1 MTNVHHPLVRLAL
14 DGNFKTFE
22 EAWIQAVTSGQ
33 RELESYF
40 DAADRTVASGRADVA
55 GPLLAM
61 LLEQLSKEAA
71 HDALLT
77 FAERCVL
84 LCITDKA
91 VRNHAATIHK
101 KAGRPE
107 LPALVAPLD
116 ASNNESA
123 RNLVAKCLRLKPGTF
138 VTGTVRIG
146 PERVVRFD
154 TDALLFWLTDGE
166 SEREI
171 TPEHAAQELTVLAPD
186 DFRALLRFEASRLI
200 DLSER
205 DPVALIASALRAHK
219 NRLEWQA
226 LKKLLARGVVDPT
239 AFARWWNKAKGLVE
253 RNPMIQVY
261 GDRQPILILRDL
273 PITHEEELG
282 AKIKTLKTDLDKF
295 DLVINYVDSIAKGH
309 AKDEAFLAQL
319 GDMLTEIAESP
330 TTKAPVAIAA
340 ASLLDDLQKHAPTA
354 GRAIDPEN
362 LAARSK
368 DMGDLATL
376 LNSED
381 LCRRVLEFVRARM
394 PDSWASIF
402 AKSLPTALGRLP
414 DYISKELLANEKG
427 DELASAITAIQQSP
441 DRYGEGLL
449 WLWKAATS
457 KALDKAPCR
466 IDKVAITITLFRTMN
481 RWIRGARTQVSS
493 AQRALVTRMR
503 NAVVA
508 ANYKVILGVFE
519 GITGMQAVQL
529 YSVLKDNLGFTDAQ
543 RHKLMEELKHDHKD
557 AILGKKEL
565 WEEDVLY
572 TTPRGL
578 QIREEE
584 FNKIVNIDMV
594 NNSAAIGE
602 AAGFGDLSENAEFT
616 AALEKRDFLAARAN
630 DIGEELK
637 KALLIPD
644 DLKTTSVNVG
654 QTVRVKNL
662 ATGEEEKF
670 TFLGPWDANLEQR
683 IYSYLAPF
691 ARNFLGKKVGEL
703 VEDGDKRYEIL
714 AIERAIL
721 PT

>member
-1 MTNVHHPLVRLAL
+1 MTNAHHPLVRLAL

-22 EAWIQAVTSGQ
+22 EAWIQAVTAGQ
-33 RELESYF
+33 RELEAYF
-40 DAADRTVASGRADVA
+40 EAADRTVASGRGDVA
-55 GPLLAM
+55 GPLLGM
-61 LLEQLSKEAA
+61 LLEQLAKDAV
-71 HDALLT
+71 HDEILN

-84 LCITDKA
+84 LCITDKS
-91 VRNHAATIHK
+91 VRGHAATIHK

-123 RNLVAKCLRLKPGTF
+123 RTLVSKCLRLKPGTF

-146 PERVVRFD
+146 PERIVRFD

-171 TPEHAAQELTVLAPD
+171 TPEAAAHELTILSAD
-186 DFRALLRFEASRLI
+186 DFRALLRFEVNHLI
-200 DLSER
+200 DLAER
-205 DPVALIASALRAHK
+205 DPVALVASALRAHK

-261 GDRQPILILRDL
+261 GDRQPILILRER
-273 PITHEEELG
+273 PITHEEELA
-282 AKIKTLKTDLDKF
+282 AKIKTLKTDLEKF
-295 DLVINYVDSIAKGH
+295 DLVVSYVDSIAKGH
-309 AKDEAFLAQL
+309 AKDEVFLAQL
-319 GDMLTEIAESP
+319 GDMLSDIADSP
-330 TTKAPVAIAA
+330 ATRAPVAIAA
-340 ASLLDDLQKHAPTA
+340 ASLLDDLRKHAPSA
-354 GRAIDPEN
+354 GRDIDPAA
-362 LAARSK
+362 LAARAK
-368 DMGDLATL
+368 DMSDLATL

-381 LCRRVLEFVRARM
+381 LCRRVLEFVRTRM
-394 PDSWASIF
+394 TENWATIF
-402 AKSLPTALGRLP
+402 AKTLPTAPGRLP
-414 DYISKELLANEKG
+414 DYIAKELLTNGKG
-427 DELASAITAIQQSP
+427 DELASAISAILQSP

-466 IDKVAITITLFRTMN
+466 IDKVAITIALFRTMN
-481 RWIRGARTQVSS
+481 RWMRGARTQVSA

-508 ANYKVILGVFE
+508 SNYKVILSVFE
-519 GITGMQAVQL
+519 GITGVQALQV

-565 WEEDVLY
+565 WEEDVIY
-572 TTPRGL
+572 TSPRGL
-578 QIREEE
+578 RIREEE

-644 DLKTTSVNVG
+644 DIKTTTVNVG
-654 QTVRVKNL
+654 CTIRVKNV
-662 ATGEEEKF
+662 ANGELETI

-691 ARNFLGKKVGEL
+691 ARNFLGKKVGDIA
-703 VEDGDKRYEIL
+703 EDGDKRYEIL
-714 AIERAIL
+714 AIDRAQI
-721 PT
+721 PV